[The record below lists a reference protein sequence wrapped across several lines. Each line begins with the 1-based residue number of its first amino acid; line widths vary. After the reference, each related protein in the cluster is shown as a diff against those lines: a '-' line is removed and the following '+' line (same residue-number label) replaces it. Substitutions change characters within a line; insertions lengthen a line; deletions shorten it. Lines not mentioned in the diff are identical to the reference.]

1 MAKFYISTAISYV
14 NDDPHIGHMYEAIVA
29 DVIARHRRRM
39 GDDVRFLTGTDEH
52 GQKIERAAAREG
64 ISPIELADRVVN
76 THHDLGKKLNISN
89 DDFIRTTEARHR
101 VGVLELIRRIQERN
115 PTDIYLGEHSG
126 WYCQSE
132 ETFIPENQVKG
143 GQPGE
148 GATATDQDG
157 HKVEWTTERNY
168 FFKLSAYAHRLLEHY
183 RNHPE
188 FVWPPTRLNEVRK
201 FVEQG
206 LNDLSMSRSSIKW
219 GIPFPGDPGHVIYVW
234 TDALT
239 NYISAL
245 GFGSADHTLFD
256 RYWPAD
262 AHVIGKDIIRFHAIY
277 WPAFLMAA
285 GVELPKRVIGHG
297 FWLRD
302 QQKISKSLGNVVRPY
317 NIIED
322 FGADALR
329 YYVTREMVFGQDQD
343 YSDQSLITRYNADLA
358 NDLGNTLSRAIKMSD
373 TYFGGKTPPER
384 CMVNDLR
391 DKAEE
396 VVPQY
401 LKHMDE
407 LAFQRAIESAWELL
421 TEINS
426 YIVTRE
432 PWRRFKESGAD
443 GALSRIIWDTLEA
456 LRIVWV
462 MMAPF
467 IPMSTREALRRLGS
481 DPERIGVRDLNWG
494 GLPTRA
500 PVVVTD
506 PIFPRIDATQYLGE
520 ENKKME
526 DKKSEPAAPALAS
539 PAVVA
544 ADVPPAAEGS
554 ACAIPPRPA
563 TPAGP
568 PIETTQAAPP
578 GLAKISIDQFMETD
592 LRVAEIR
599 AAERVPKSKKL
610 IKMTVF
616 TGEDERTIVAGIGTK
631 YAPEEL
637 VGRKVVI
644 VANLQP
650 AKLMGIESNGMVLAA
665 SMDGEPSLLSV
676 DPGVPPG
683 TRVR

>member
-1 MAKFYISTAISYV
+1 MAKFYISTAIHYV
-14 NDDPHIGHMYEAIVA
+14 NDDPHIGHMYENIVA

-64 ISPIELADRVVN
+64 ITPIELADRVVN
-76 THHDLGKKLNISN
+76 THHALWKKLNISH

-101 VGVLELIRRIQERN
+101 IGVLEVIRRIQERN
-115 PTDIYLGEHSG
+115 PADIYLGEHSG
-126 WYCQSE
+126 WYCQNE

-143 GQPGE
+143 GVAGR
-148 GATATDQDG
+148 GDNAYDQDG

-168 FFKLSAYAHRLLEHY
+168 FFKLSNYTQPLLEHY
-183 RNHPE
+183 RDHPE
-188 FVWPPTRLNEVRK
+188 FVWPPSRLNEVRK

-206 LNDLSMSRSSIKW
+206 LNDLSISRSSIKW
-219 GIPFPGDPGHVIYVW
+219 GIPFPGDPDHVIYVW
-234 TDALT
+234 MDALT

-245 GFGSADHTLFD
+245 GFGSGDQALYD
-256 RYWPAD
+256 RYWPAEI
-262 AHVIGKDIIRFHAIY
+262 HLIGKDIVRFHAVY

-285 GVELPKRVIGHG
+285 GLELPKRVVGHG

-358 NDLGNTLSRAIKMSD
+358 NDLGNTLSRVVKMSD
-373 TYFGGKTPPER
+373 SYFGGKTPPER

-401 LKHMDE
+401 LRHMDE
-407 LAFQRAIESAWELL
+407 LAFQRALESAWELL

-432 PWRRFKESGAD
+432 PWKRFKESGAD

-467 IPMSTREALRRLGS
+467 MPASTREALTRLGAN
-481 DPERIGVRDLNWG
+481 PEHISIRDLAWG
-494 GLPTRA
+494 GLAEGA
-500 PVVVTD
+500 PVVATD
-506 PIFPRIDATQYLGE
+506 PIFPRIDAAQYLGE
-520 ENKKME
+520 TKKME
-526 DKKSEPAAPALAS
+526 ETKSTTETDATPAEATLTTPALAG
-539 PAVVA
+539 A
-544 ADVPPAAEGS
+544 
-554 ACAIPPRPA
+554 
-563 TPAGP
+563 

-578 GLAKISIDQFMETD
+578 GLAKISIDQFMEID

-599 AAERVPKSKKL
+599 TAERVPKSKKL
-610 IKMTVF
+610 LKMTVF
-616 TGEDERTIVAGIGTK
+616 TGDDERTIVAGIGTK
-631 YAPEEL
+631 YSPEEL

-650 AKLMGIESNGMVLAA
+650 AKLMGVESNGMVLAA

-676 DPGVPPG
+676 DAGVPPG